1 MTLSHVANKYVCSVR
16 KNAETFKIVSILT
29 VYVFTLYYTYYV
41 HLTLKYY
48 SFWKRPMHTLDNSR
62 DDSPVTFMLSL
73 SL

>member
-1 MTLSHVANKYVCSVR
+1 MLLTNMFVLQE

-41 HLTLKYY
+41 HLTLKSY

-62 DDSPVTFMLSL
+62 DVSPVTFMLSL